1 MEKNKFILISFILLL
16 LTGCQQNK
24 TVDLMSP
31 ELTFSIEIDKENP
44 FLFADSVFES
54 VEYIPLETTDESIF
68 YEINKTVFEKD
79 VFYILDRRAS
89 VILTFGKD
97 GKFLGKLSRKG
108 QGPEEYLSI
117 HDFFISDDLIYVLS
131 QDNKRIYIYDTAF
144 NFREYFEIH
153 THASKISCTDSDIYV
168 YTNFSSRE
176 LKNIYI
182 IDKESKKI
190 KHRYATFL
198 RKQRGTGYNETTFAL
213 YDNTVYA
220 FYPYD
225 YSIYKLSETNQEK
238 YISLDFG
245 SKNMYPASF
254 LDLSDEERTE
264 YNKSTYSNL
273 CECPVPGIGDL
284 YLSGDFLFFT
294 FIVGCSEHSFIL
306 DRKNNKY
313 YSSYIL
319 SSSQYPFYSGQN
331 KVMINDCLVT
341 YTSSETIINI
351 IEHPENKTLEIPE
364 SFKGLSFTDNPVL
377 CIYKLKKLV
386 KQ

>member
-1 MEKNKFILISFILLL
+1 MEKNKFILVSFILILL
-16 LTGCQQNK
+16 AGCQQNK
-24 TVDLMSP
+24 TVDLKSA
-31 ELTFSIEIDKENP
+31 ELTLSIKIDKENP
-44 FLFADSVFES
+44 FLSADSVFKS

-68 YEINKTVFEKD
+68 YEIDKTVFEKD
-79 VFYILDRRAS
+79 VFYILDYQAS

-117 HDFFISDDLIYVLS
+117 DDFFISDDLIYILS
-131 QDNKRIYIYDTAF
+131 QDNQRIYIYDTAF

-190 KHRYATFL
+190 KHRYAPFL
-198 RKQRGTGYNETTFAL
+198 REQRGGGYNKTTFAFH
-213 YDNTVYA
+213 DNTVYA

-254 LDLSDEERTE
+254 LDLSAKERKE
-264 YNKSTYSNL
+264 YNKSTYSSP
-273 CECPVPGIGDL
+273 CESPISGIGDL
-284 YLSGDFLFFT
+284 YLSDDFLLFT
-294 FIVGCSEHSFIL
+294 FVVDCFGHSFIL
-306 DRKNNKY
+306 DRKSNEY
-313 YSSYIL
+313 YSGYIH
-319 SSSQYPFYSGQN
+319 SSPLYPFYSSQN
-331 KVMINDCLVT
+331 NVVINDCLIT
-341 YTSSETIINI
+341 YTSSEAIIDI

-377 CIYKLKKLV
+377 CIYKLK
-386 KQ
+386 